1 METAFHYT
9 FTTIAQAL
17 AAMIALVGAFVLY
30 RAQLLGSDLLQA
42 AAVIRT
48 HSGVLDGAVMAEM
61 TAAHIAGDYRRVF
74 QLARDN
80 HPPPFR
86 TELNA
91 GFTTFEKLDSQRT
104 SLLRSFAISVFVSTI
119 VIGGS
124 VVLLALTPT
133 IIRSHYAG
141 WYLTGGCIGFCVC
154 LLLYAYLLL
163 RQLPWAKG

>member
-1 METAFHYT
+1 MESAFYYT

-30 RAQLLGSDLLQA
+30 RAQLLGSDLRQA

-48 HSGVLDGAVMAEM
+48 HSGVLGPGINAGI
-61 TAAHIAGDYRRVF
+61 TAALIAGDYRRVF

-80 HPPPFR
+80 HPPPFS

-91 GFTTFEKLDSQRT
+91 GFSTFEKLDSQRT
-104 SLLRSFAISVFVSTI
+104 SLLRSFAISVVLSSI
-119 VIGGS
+119 VIGSS
-124 VVLLALTPT
+124 VVLLALTP
-133 IIRSHYAG
+133 IVIGSHYAG
-141 WYLTGGCIGFCVC
+141 WYLTGGCVGFCVC

-163 RQLPWAKG
+163 RQLPWTKG